1 MSQREKFTE
10 AEIIVGSLAAIFI
23 DVMCG
28 IIDFFSVGIAAIAVT
43 PVVQTAA
50 TGAIEWWVEQKG
62 GDLGIFDL
70 KRFAKY
76 AINALPII
84 PTTLFIFS
92 VTVFTHNNPALVAA
106 GKTVGKIKTSVG
118 SVKEKLKKATI

>member
-10 AEIIVGSLAAIFI
+10 AEMIVGGFATIFI
-23 DVMCG
+23 DLACG
-28 IIDFFSVGIAAIAVT
+28 IIDFLSAGIAAIAVT
-43 PVVQTAA
+43 PIVQVA
-50 TGAIEWWVEQKG
+50 TTMTIEWWVDQKG

-76 AINALPII
+76 AANALPFL
-84 PTTLFIFS
+84 PTTLVIFS
-92 VTVFTHNNPALVAA
+92 VTVFAHNNPTLVAA

-118 SVKEKLKKATI
+118 AAREKLKEATT